1 MAYVILC
8 WLSKHRKWRMNLS
21 RLRRLSHLC
30 DIRRNVTFTRLFSNA
45 WKLRIFQFSPLA
57 WPTKVIALFQG
68 TMGESMTRGMSWAW
82 CYGLTRNQAKHHTFV
97 SFHASLD
104 LPSLYHPHEP
114 HVCHS
119 LARRVVCWASL
130 TYQPYF
136 DISSWCIYTA
146 DFARNRRLGCGM
158 FVTFWQLLWA
168 CILAWLGRHS
178 AFTWNIPNQWHC
190 NLYLKHCMGEKF
202 TPVCAKCEK
211 FTQLTFKDF
220 SAKLF
225 TSDAILL
232 NHISTLVSRVDYWPS
247 MDIILPSS
255 LTQQ

>member
-1 MAYVILC
+1 MLWPNTKPSEAPYVRVFSIPRLTCPHYTIL
-8 WLSKHRKWRMNLS
+8 
-21 RLRRLSHLC
+21 
-30 DIRRNVTFTRLFSNA
+30 
-45 WKLRIFQFSPLA
+45 
-57 WPTKVIALFQG
+57 
-68 TMGESMTRGMSWAW
+68 MGLM
-82 CYGLTRNQAKHHTFV
+82 
-97 SFHASLD
+97 
-104 LPSLYHPHEP
+104 
-114 HVCHS
+114 CHS

-130 TYQPYF
+130 TYQPYI
-136 DISSWCIYTA
+136 DISMLMHLAA
-146 DFARNRRLGCGM
+146 DFARNRSVGM
-158 FVTFWQLLWA
+158 WHVCDHLEQLLWA

-190 NLYLKHCMGEKF
+190 NSYLKHCMGEKF